1 MQKWII
7 AFALATALFSCA
19 KMKDPVFKGI
29 ENVKMDGLGVSESF
43 VTLDIRYTNPNKF
56 QGRLKSAEGDAWI
69 DSVFLGHFTVDT
81 LVLIPPNQ
89 DFLVPVKLKVDMKQ
103 MLRHSLTA
111 FMKEEVL
118 LRITGIARAGK
129 SGVYRNFSLN
139 YTGKQNLQELFNKAP
154 RQ

>member
-7 AFALATALFSCA
+7 AFALAIAFFSCA